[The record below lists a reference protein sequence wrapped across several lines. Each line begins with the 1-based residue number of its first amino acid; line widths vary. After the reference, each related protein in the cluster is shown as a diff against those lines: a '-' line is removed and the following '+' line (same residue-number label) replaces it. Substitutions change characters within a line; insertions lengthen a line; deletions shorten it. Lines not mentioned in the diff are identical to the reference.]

1 MAPICSELIWVDP
14 VLFKVADSPTQLT
27 LAVSVYTN
35 GLFQRIA
42 FHESRCR
49 VTRHLTPHSDRSLYA
64 FKLDAYK
71 SKKAKRENKGPI
83 QRRNNKWTWS
93 LRFQK
98 ATLQKVH
105 SLSLSF
111 YFVHSFVTTTNSS
124 LITYK
129 WLATNRKS
137 NSRLLVPLSLQ
148 GLSLSS
154 LSPPFKDNLN
164 SHYFHVTGPDI
175 SNPTLSEFN
184 EKHS

>member
-14 VLFKVADSPTQLT
+14 FLFKVADSPTQLT

-49 VTRHLTPHSDRSLYA
+49 VTRQ
-64 FKLDAYK
+64 
-71 SKKAKRENKGPI
+71 KAKRENKGPI

-111 YFVHSFVTTTNSS
+111 YFAHSFVTTTNSS
-124 LITYK
+124 RITYK

-148 GLSLSS
+148 GLSLSF

-175 SNPTLSEFN
+175 SNPTLSECN